1 MHLYREKGFVFP
13 LKQREPPHLLKIFHT
28 QRPFSVL
35 TLLAFGDEMYYICT
49 EIWEEPRLPP
59 FFVTFPLKSGILE
72 AHLGKI
78 RGRQRKIRGR
88 QSKI

>member
-1 MHLYREKGFVFP
+1 MKQTACTFTEKRGLSFLQSTP
-13 LKQREPPHLLKIFHT
+13 KIFHT

-35 TLLAFGDEMYYICT
+35 TLLAFGDEMYYICI

-59 FFVTFPLKSGILE
+59 FFRHFPFKIGDLE
-72 AHLGKI
+72 AHPGKI

-88 QSKI
+88 QRKI